1 MWRLYGWFSGLMM
14 CGSTFGVVTWV
25 AKMLQ
30 IQNFFDANDATSK
43 KKFAEGYRSGA
54 SSYTWLA
61 AFSVLYAVEFL
72 CLSVAKLMVLDRMA
86 DFAAPLSDDRRK
98 LWALGVRAV
107 MAVVAFGNAV
117 GLVGNAAAAVF
128 FQRSS
133 SAFSEA
139 SVAYAAN
146 NTDGGDAYRQ
156 SARNDQ
162 QLGFNVSSVQS
173 SSEVAVLLLIVAAF
187 GVVGV
192 LSARRI
198 MSGLQAVNAVSA
210 AAAAG
215 KTLRLQIVSTT
226 GFVFVAFLLR
236 AVVSTML
243 AVAFQLEDSA
253 VQTCPGVQNFCD
265 PSCHNVYA
273 HIGQW
278 DSYTPEFRPA
288 VELISSPL
296 ALLVALWGM
305 TSQYSRKLLN
315 TQRMQRETLLSAR

>member
-1 MWRLYGWFSGLMM
+1 MDEERRQRLWRLYGWFSGLMM

-25 AKMLQ
+25 ARIHEM
-30 IQNFFDANDATSK
+30 QNLLNANDTNSRK
-43 KKFAEGYRSGA
+43 NFAEGYRFGA
-54 SSYTWLA
+54 SYLTWLA
-61 AFSVLYAVEFL
+61 AFGVLYAVEFM

-107 MAVVAFGNAV
+107 MAVVALGNVV

-128 FQRSS
+128 FQKSS
-133 SAFSEA
+133 IAISKASEL
-139 SVAYAAN
+139 YAAN
-146 NTDGGDAYRQ
+146 NTGDGDAYRQ
-156 SARNDQ
+156 SARDDG
-162 QLGFNVSSVQS
+162 QLGTNVSSVQS
-173 SSEVAVLLLIVAAF
+173 FSEVAVLLLIVAAF
-187 GVVGV
+187 GVVG
-192 LSARRI
+192 LLCARRI
-198 MSGLQAVNAVSA
+198 VFSLQEVNAVSA

-215 KTLRLQIVSTT
+215 KTLRLQIVVTT

-243 AVAFQLEDSA
+243 AVANQGTDSA

-265 PSCHNVYA
+265 PSCHNAYA
-273 HIGQW
+273 HIATW
-278 DSYTPEFRPA
+278 EAYTPEFRPA

-305 TSQYSRKLLN
+305 TSGTRGS
-315 TQRMQRETLLSAR
+315 S